1 MKQLLRLL
9 TGLTRKFIVKLTESG
24 KHNDINKFSRV
35 LDRRISK
42 EKKDEETEWTSTVE
56 SILFVGI
63 NVHR

>member
-1 MKQLLRLL
+1 M
-9 TGLTRKFIVKLTESG
+9 TGLTRKFIVKITESG
-24 KHNDINKFSRV
+24 KHNNNIIEFSRV

-42 EKKDEETEWTSTVE
+42 EKKDVETEWTSTVE

>member
-1 MKQLLRLL
+1 M
-9 TGLTRKFIVKLTESG
+9 TCLTRKFKVKLNESG
-24 KHNDINKFSRV
+24 KHNNIIEFSQV

>member
-42 EKKDEETEWTSTVE
+42 EKKDEETE
-56 SILFVGI
+56 
-63 NVHR
+63 

>member
-1 MKQLLRLL
+1 M
-9 TGLTRKFIVKLTESG
+9 TGLTRTFIVKLTESG
-24 KHNDINKFSRV
+24 KHNNIIEFYRV

-42 EKKDEETEWTSTVE
+42 EKKDVETEWTSTVE

>member
-1 MKQLLRLL
+1 M

-24 KHNDINKFSRV
+24 KHNNDIEFSRV
-35 LDRRISK
+35 LARSISK
-42 EKKDEETEWTSTVE
+42 EKKDVETEWTSTVE

>member
-1 MKQLLRLL
+1 M

-24 KHNDINKFSRV
+24 KHNNIIEFYRV

-42 EKKDEETEWTSTVE
+42 EKKDVETEWTSTVE

>member
-1 MKQLLRLL
+1 M

-24 KHNDINKFSRV
+24 KQNNIIEFSRV
-35 LDRRISK
+35 LNRRISK
-42 EKKDEETEWTSTVE
+42 GKKNEVETEWTSTVE

>member
-1 MKQLLRLL
+1 M

-24 KHNDINKFSRV
+24 KHNNNIEFSRV
-35 LDRRISK
+35 LARSISQ
-42 EKKDEETEWTSTVE
+42 EKKDVETEWTSTVE